1 MKQLLLTLAVAGM
14 SPCFIYAAQTTET
27 AVQPTFTEWHDTYVN
42 NVNRFPIRTSFFAY
56 ETRDAALKADRKASA
71 NYLSIEGD
79 WRFNW
84 VANADQRPTDFFK
97 EGYDDSKW
105 NTMKVPGIWEVNG
118 YGDAEYVNVG

>member
-1 MKQLLLTLAVAGM
+1 MKQLLLTLAVASM

-118 YGDAEYVNVG
+118 

>member
-1 MKQLLLTLAVAGM
+1 MKQLLLTLAVASM

-84 VANADQRPTDFFK
+84 VANADQRPT
-97 EGYDDSKW
+97 EIGRAH
-105 NTMKVPGIWEVNG
+105 V
-118 YGDAEYVNVG
+118 